1 MIRRRLCPAAVGP
14 AGDVRG
20 PVRGSVL
27 WPSGRGPGSTL
38 PGCCNLRS
46 IVADLRAIGPALWDR
61 FTMKDPAA
69 QLWYYQSRLY
79 HGKVLAALSEELD
92 RVVAAVKAIAVP

>member
-1 MIRRRLCPAAVGP
+1 MAQRPGFREYS
-14 AGDVRG
+14 AG
-20 PVRGSVL
+20 L
-27 WPSGRGPGSTL
+27 L
-38 PGCCNLRS
+38 HNLRS

-69 QLWYYQSRLY
+69 QLWHYQSPAACY

-92 RVVAAVKAIAVP
+92 RVVAAVKAMAVP